1 MRPHTHR
8 ALRPDKSP
16 KAVLT
21 VLLIMPDP
29 FFVCGGLKPLP
40 AGGRGPIQ
48 HYIWSQY
55 YISGIPLLSGVMP
68 KMLRAVG
75 NFLTKAALVLM
86 GGAQS
91 GLFYAAV
98 FKGMLHVRVF
108 GLTSLLVRPV
118 EERFELRAVFVS
130 P

>member
-1 MRPHTHR
+1 MWGPQ
-8 ALRPDKSP
+8 A
-16 KAVLT
+16 AA
-21 VLLIMPDP
+21 
-29 FFVCGGLKPLP
+29 CGGV
-40 AGGRGPIQ
+40 RGPIQ

-55 YISGIPLLSGVMP
+55 YISGIPLVSGVMP